1 MKAADIA
8 GTWSVVQGIEHLADG
23 SERPADNGEG
33 FVMYSPDG
41 TMFAILDS
49 HDRGPRPGAVVD
61 GGAQRTVPLAG
72 IQNLPREEKL
82 RAVEGFTAYAGTFE
96 LDEDIVTH
104 RVQFALNP
112 ALKGNAIRRSL
123 RLEYGRL
130 LISTR
135 NLGNPRSLDFILERV
150 RTPTAIGG

>member
-1 MKAADIA
+1 MKAADIV
-8 GTWSVVQGIEHLADG
+8 GTWSVVQGIEHLPDG
-23 SERPADNGEG
+23 GERPAESDEG
-33 FVMYSPDG
+33 FIMYSPDG

-49 HDRGPRPGAVVD
+49 HDRGRRPEAMID
-61 GGAQRTVPLAG
+61 GGAPASVPLAG
-72 IQNLPREEKL
+72 IQNLPQEEKL

-96 LDEDIVTH
+96 LDGDIVTH

-123 RLEYGRL
+123 RLENGRL

-150 RTPTAIGG
+150 RTPTAIGV